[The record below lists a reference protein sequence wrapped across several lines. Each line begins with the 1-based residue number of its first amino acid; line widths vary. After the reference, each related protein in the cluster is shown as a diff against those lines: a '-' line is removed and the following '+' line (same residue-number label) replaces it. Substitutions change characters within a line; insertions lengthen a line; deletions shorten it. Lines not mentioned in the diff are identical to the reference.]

1 MRSTLASGRT
11 SPVWSASMT
20 RPAAAR
26 IGRLRVV
33 LANRPAFVIGT
44 VLAVVLVAGLGGVA
58 GFAAVADHTPAAAR
72 WQAAPPGQATSAPSA
87 TATDKAQA
95 VTLSATGDVIMG
107 DAPAHLPAAGGR
119 GFFASVKQALAA
131 DLVMGN
137 LEEPL
142 TEDTGHVK
150 CKPETPSASASVAA
164 GPSPAAPASP
174 TKSSDCHQF
183 RAPPEYAK
191 HLADAGFDLLNL
203 ANNHAYDYGPDGNRN
218 TRAALERNGLAHTG
232 APKEI
237 TVKQVGAIKVA
248 VLGFSSY
255 AWSNS
260 LIDVEAA
267 KRVVRQATQRAD
279 IVVVQV
285 HMGGEGVDKI
295 HVKPGT
301 EMFLGENRGDPVK
314 FSHAVI
320 EAGADLV
327 VGHGPHV
334 LRALE
339 FYQDRLIAYSL
350 GNFAGGGGTLNNS
363 GRLGLGAVL
372 KVSLRADGS
381 WAGGQLVSTY
391 LGSGG
396 KPTMDGGARGLA
408 LVRELDESDFP
419 TTAPKWG
426 PAGQITPRT
435 S

>member
-1 MRSTLASGRT
+1 
-11 SPVWSASMT
+11 
-20 RPAAAR
+20 
-26 IGRLRVV
+26 V
-33 LANRPAFVIGT
+33 L
-44 VLAVVLVAGLGGVA
+44 LVAGLGGVA
-58 GFAAVADHTPAAAR
+58 AFAAVADRTPAAR
-72 WQAAPPGQATSAPSA
+72 WRAAPPAPTASAPGASPSA
-87 TATDKAQA
+87 TATDAAQTVA
-95 VTLSATGDVIMG
+95 LAATGDVIMG
-107 DAPAHLPAAGGR
+107 DAPSRLPADGGR

-142 TEDTGHVK
+142 TEDTGYVK
-150 CKPETPSASASVAA
+150 CKPETPSPGPSASASASA
-164 GPSPAAPASP
+164 GPGRAASASP
-174 TKSSDCHQF
+174 SGSSDCHQF

-218 TRAALERNGLAHTG
+218 TRTALERNGLAHTG

-237 TVKQVGAIKVA
+237 TVKQIGAIKVA

-260 LIDVEAA
+260 LIDIEAA

-285 HMGGEGVDKI
+285 HMGGEGADKI

-327 VGHGPHV
+327 VGHSPHV

-339 FYQDRLIAYSL
+339 FYQGRLIAYSL

-381 WAGGQLVSTY
+381 WAAGQLVSTY
-391 LGSGG
+391 MGSGG
-396 KPTMDGGARGLA
+396 RPAMDGGARGLA
-408 LVRELDESDFP
+408 LVRQLCESDFP

-426 PAGQITPRT
+426 PAGQITPPT
-435 S
+435 A

>member
-1 MRSTLASGRT
+1 MS
-11 SPVWSASMT
+11 

-26 IGRLRVV
+26 NGRLRAV
-33 LANRPAFVIGT
+33 LANRPALVIGT
-44 VLAVVLVAGLGGVA
+44 VLAVLLVAGLGGVA
-58 GFAAVADHTPAAAR
+58 GFAAVADRTPAAR
-72 WQAAPPGQATSAPSA
+72 WRSAPPGPAASTPDATPSA
-87 TATDKAQA
+87 TATDAA
-95 VTLSATGDVIMG
+95 RTVALAATGDVIMG
-107 DAPAHLPAAGGR
+107 DAPARLPADGGR
-119 GFFASVKQALAA
+119 GFFSSVKQALSA

-150 CKPETPSASASVAA
+150 CKPETPPPGPSTSASVPA
-164 GPSPAAPASP
+164 GPSPAASASP

-260 LIDVEAA
+260 LIDIEAA

-285 HMGGEGVDKI
+285 HMGGEGADKI

-314 FSHAVI
+314 FAHAVI

-339 FYQDRLIAYSL
+339 FYQGRLIAYSL

-391 LGSGG
+391 MGSGG
-396 KPTMDGGARGLA
+396 KPAMDRGARGLA
-408 LVRELDESDFP
+408 LARELGQSDFP

-426 PAGQITPRT
+426 PAGQITPPT